1 MSEVFGFGEWEVLM
15 MLQATGSEEREG
27 GEADLVQLYCYEGGI

>member
-1 MSEVFGFGEWEVLM
+1 MSEVFGSGEWEVLI
-15 MLQATGSEEREG
+15 MLQTTGGEERKG